1 MSSREVQVTFDC
13 ADPAALAG
21 FWCEVLGYRV
31 EPPPAGFDSWDQALD
46 AWGVPPEERNS
57 RSAAVPPA
65 GDSGPRLF
73 FQRVPEGK
81 TVKNRVHLDV
91 RAAPGAEG
99 DERMTRLDA
108 EATRLVGL
116 GATRVRRFEPD
127 RMDAGFVL
135 MQDPE
140 GNEFCLD

>member
-57 RSAAVPPA
+57 RSAAVPPE

-108 EATRLVGL
+108 EATRLAGL